1 MIDEREPP
9 PWTLSRGW
17 RPCRCAAAHRTRL
30 VAVTGGPGAGKTALL
45 DRLRQSLCEHVVVL
59 PESAGILFGGG
70 FPRIATDSARRAVQR
85 AIYRVQAELE
95 RIAGEDGGVAVALCD
110 RGRPDGLAYWPGIA
124 DEYLK
129 DLDTTHEEELSRYA
143 AVIHLRP
150 ASADRYETD
159 NPLRIESAEEAALVD
174 ARIEAAWNGHSR
186 RVFVPATD
194 TLDAKIARAIECVR
208 DVLPPCCRVHVGA
221 EVLAGDLN
229 CEP

>member
-9 PWTLSRGW
+9 PWMLSRGW
-17 RPCRCAAAHRTRL
+17 RPCRCAMAHRTRL
-30 VAVTGGPGAGKTALL
+30 VAITGGPGAGKTGLL

-70 FPRIATDSARRAVQR
+70 FPRIATDSARHAAQR

-95 RIAGEDGGVAVALCD
+95 RIADEDGGVAVALCD
-110 RGRPDGLAYWPGIA
+110 RGRPDGLAYWPGLA
-124 DEYLK
+124 DDFLK
-129 DLDTTHEEELSRYA
+129 DLDTTRQAELSRYA

-150 ASADRYETD
+150 APAGKYE
-159 NPLRIESAEEAALVD
+159 NGPLRIESAEEAALID
-174 ARIEAAWNGHSR
+174 ARIEGAWNGHPH
-186 RVFVPATD
+186 RVFVEATD
-194 TLDAKIARAIECVR
+194 TLDAKVARAIECVR
-208 DVLPPCCRVHVGA
+208 DVLPLCCRVHVGA